1 MDTLMLTLA
10 NMGVNLDDVVDVI
23 NNCRPQLIFF
33 GVVVLLV
40 ILTLIAVAFAKNMAR
55 HTKFMVRAQAGM
67 GLYFWLLY

>member
-23 NNCRPQLIFF
+23 NNCLPQLIFF

-40 ILTLIAVAFAKNMAR
+40 ILERDLSRVFSPNNHIHPRGNNT
-55 HTKFMVRAQAGM
+55 
-67 GLYFWLLY
+67 